1 MFGRRG
7 KEAKLQERELL
18 RCSFCNKSQRDVK
31 KLIAGPRL
39 PKGGPNVYIC
49 DECVDI
55 CLDILKEDRI
65 LATGAPA
72 AAKPVSEDPRL
83 SVKKLD
89 GMIGS
94 WSVTELRDG
103 IGRPKGTA
111 RISNGPGGLSL
122 IVEFRSKGPA
132 GKLSGYGIV
141 SPNRYRNEYWA
152 YWGGSLQP
160 ELLFARGLWEGE
172 RLILRGEERT
182 IRRTRDMKLTISDM
196 GSTSFAFQLETSI
209 NGRAFRSIMTS
220 SFDRIRDLEE

>member
-18 RCSFCNKSQRDVK
+18 RCSFCNKSQRGVK

-55 CLDILKEDRI
+55 CLDIIREDRI
-65 LATGAPA
+65 LATEEPA
-72 AAKPVSEDPRL
+72 VTPVSVDPRT
-83 SVKKLD
+83 SIKKLD
-89 GMIGS
+89 RLMGS
-94 WSVTELRDG
+94 WSVTELRNGSRRPAG
-103 IGRPKGTA
+103 IA
-111 RISNGPGGLSL
+111 RISLGPGGLSL
-122 IVEFRSKGPA
+122 IAEYRSAGPE

-196 GSTSFAFQLETSI
+196 GSTSLAFQLETSI
-209 NGRAFRSIMTS
+209 NGRPFRSIMVRR
-220 SFDRIRDLEE
+220 FDRIRDLEE